1 MNWKAAVLAALL
13 AGPLGTRVVSA
24 APACTSLELIGPGAP
39 RGGAPREIPV
49 YLAIPDSLGPFPVRP
64 FLLSPPDSAKIWL
77 ARSESGFHTM
87 DKTERRML
95 RALRI
100 WLDGDSRGA
109 GEEIAALLQKS
120 PASLK
125 PILKADKALL
135 LYMAGFGPDAEKEWL
150 SQSGSTAACK
160 DAARKN
166 LFSYYLDRRELE
178 KARAALD
185 RILAAEPKDKWAN
198 DGKAYLVRLAASDEE
213 WEAFLKAK
221 SDGRDS
227 LFDIQIA
234 YADLLKSQ
242 GRYEEAKRYYNRGLE
257 GAPRNGPAWLEL
269 AEVYDRLEMP
279 LLAWEALD
287 NCFAAGISDPK
298 VFEVLG
304 RVLIRASAYA
314 SEHRP
319 LREREW
325 GALDMRDLR
334 WTLGPEWAERCWR
347 LAEVNLELGLPKDFH
362 RRSMAPLLYHVYCHN
377 GKVEAA
383 HTLRETFWFHFAGPS
398 VVQKS
403 RLFRVT
409 ANPDVPCLAPD
420 PSGCLSSGRA
430 ALTVHLGYAAFPL
443 AKAAA
448 GGDFFFD

>member
-1 MNWKAAVLAALL
+1 MDLKAVIFAAL
-13 AGPLGTRVVSA
+13 AGLRAVSA

-39 RGGAPREIPV
+39 RSGAPREIPV

-64 FLLSPPDSAKIWL
+64 FLLSPPDSAKVLL
-77 ARSESGFHTM
+77 ARAESGFQTM

-100 WLDGDSRGA
+100 WLDGDARGA

-120 PASLK
+120 PPSLR

-150 SQSGSTAACK
+150 AQSGSGAACK
-160 DAARKN
+160 EAARKN

-185 RILAAEPKDKWAN
+185 RILGAEPKDKWAN
-198 DGKAYLVRLAASDEE
+198 DARAYLVRLAASDEE
-213 WEAFLKAK
+213 WEAFLKSK
-221 SDGRDS
+221 SEGRDS

-314 SEHRP
+314 SQRRP

-347 LAEVNLELGLPKDFH
+347 LAEANLEVGLPKDFH
-362 RRSMAPLLYHVYCHN
+362 RRTLAQLLYHVYCHN

-383 HTLRETFWFHFAGPS
+383 RALRGSFWFHFTGPA
-398 VVQKS
+398 VVPKL
-403 RLFRVT
+403 RLHGERRD
-409 ANPDVPCLAPD
+409 PDAPCLAAAKG
-420 PSGCLSSGRA
+420 GCKLGGRA
-430 ALTVHLGYAAFPL
+430 DLDVNLGYVSFPL
-443 AKAAA
+443 ANAAA
-448 GGDFFFD
+448 RGDFFFD

>member
-1 MNWKAAVLAALL
+1 MGWKAALTTALL
-13 AGPLGTRVVSA
+13 ALRAASA
-24 APACTSLELIGPGAP
+24 APDCVSLELVGPGAP

-49 YLAIPDSLGPFPVRP
+49 YLAIPDSLGPFAVRP
-64 FLLSPPDSAKIWL
+64 FLLSPPDSAKVAL
-77 ARSESGFHTM
+77 AKAETGFRTM

-100 WLDGDSRGA
+100 WLDGDARGA
-109 GEEIAALLQKS
+109 GEEIAALLQHA
-120 PASLK
+120 PPSLR

-135 LYMAGFGPDAEKEWL
+135 LYAAGFGPDAEKEWL
-150 SQSGSTAACK
+150 AQSGPASLCK
-160 DAARKN
+160 DASRKN

-178 KARAALD
+178 KARMALD
-185 RILAAEPKDKWAN
+185 RILGAEPKDKWAN
-198 DGKAYLVRLAASDEE
+198 DAKAYLVRLAASDEE

-269 AEVYDRLEMP
+269 AEVYDRLDLP
-279 LLAWEALD
+279 LLAWESLD

-314 SEHRP
+314 SERRP
-319 LREREW
+319 MRERLW

-347 LAEVNLELGLPKDFH
+347 LAEANLEVGLPKDFH
-362 RRSMAPLLYHVYCHN
+362 RRSLAQLLYHVYCHN
-377 GKVEAA
+377 GKPEAA
-383 HTLRETFWFHFAGPS
+383 RALRETFWFHFASVPVIPKMRLHGPE
-398 VVQKS
+398 
-403 RLFRVT
+403 RDRE
-409 ANPDVPCLAPD
+409 APCLAREA
-420 PSGCLSSGRA
+420 SGCDEAARA
-430 ALTVHLGYAAFPL
+430 SLDVNLGFVAYPL

-448 GGDFFFD
+448 GSEFFLD

>member
-1 MNWKAAVLAALL
+1 MGMKAAILAALMGMR
-13 AGPLGTRVVSA
+13 AVCA
-24 APACTSLELIGPGAP
+24 APGCVSLELIGPGAP

-64 FLLSPPDSAKIWL
+64 FLLSPPDSAKLLL
-77 ARSESGFHTM
+77 AREESGFQTM
-87 DKTERRML
+87 TKTERRML

-100 WLDGDSRGA
+100 WLDGDARGA
-109 GEEIAALLQKS
+109 GEEIAALLPVS
-120 PASLK
+120 PPSLR

-135 LYMAGFGPDAEKEWL
+135 LYSAGFGPDAEKEWL
-150 SQSGSTAACK
+150 AQAGPAAACK

-166 LFSYYLDRRELE
+166 LFSYYLDRRQLE
-178 KARAALD
+178 KARSALD
-185 RILAAEPKDKWAN
+185 RILGAEPKDKWAN
-198 DGKAYLVRLAASDEE
+198 DAKAYLVRLAASDEE

-242 GRYEEAKRYYNRGLE
+242 GRYDEAKRYYNRGLE

-269 AEVYDRLEMP
+269 AEVYDHLELP

-314 SEHRP
+314 SKGRP
-319 LREREW
+319 MREREW

-347 LAEVNLELGLPKDFH
+347 LAEANLEVGLPKDFH
-362 RRSMAPLLYHVYCHN
+362 RRSLAQLLYHVYCHN
-377 GKVEAA
+377 GKVDAA
-383 HTLRETFWFHFAGPS
+383 RALRETFWFHFNGPA
-398 VVQKS
+398 VIPNL
-403 RLFRVT
+403 RLR
-409 ANPDVPCLAPD
+409 AEERDPEAPCLAPTAG
-420 PSGCLSSGRA
+420 GCHAGGRA
-430 ALTVHLGYAAFPL
+430 ALDVNLGFAAYPL
-443 AKAAA
+443 AKAA
-448 GGDFFFD
+448 GRGDFFFE

>member
-1 MNWKAAVLAALL
+1 MC
-13 AGPLGTRVVSA
+13 AGLIGIRSLCA
-24 APACTSLELIGPGAP
+24 APGCASLELVGPGSP

-64 FLLSPPDSAKIWL
+64 FLLSPPDSAKVLL
-77 ARSESGFHTM
+77 ARAESGFRTM
-87 DKTERRML
+87 NKTERRML

-100 WLDGDSRGA
+100 WLDGDARGA
-109 GEEIAALLQKS
+109 GEEIAALLPQA
-120 PASLK
+120 PPSLR

-135 LYMAGFGPDAEKEWL
+135 LYAAGFGPDAEKEWL
-150 SQSGSTAACK
+150 AQSGPAAACK

-185 RILAAEPKDKWAN
+185 RILSAEPKDKWAN
-198 DGKAYLVRLAASDEE
+198 DAKAYLVRLAASDEE
-213 WEAFLKAK
+213 WEAFLKSK

-269 AEVYDRLEMP
+269 AEVYDHLEMP

-314 SEHRP
+314 SERRP

-347 LAEVNLELGLPKDFH
+347 LAEANLEMGLPKDFH
-362 RRSMAPLLYHVYCHN
+362 RRSLAQLLYHVYCHN

-383 HTLRETFWFHFAGPS
+383 RALRETFWFHFAGPS
-398 VVQKS
+398 VIPKL
-403 RLFRVT
+403 RLR
-409 ANPDVPCLAPD
+409 AEERDPGAPCLASAGGGCA
-420 PSGCLSSGRA
+420 SGGRA
-430 ALTVHLGYAAFPL
+430 ALDVNLGFVAYPL
-443 AKAAA
+443 ARAA
-448 GGDFFFD
+448 GRGDFFFD

>member
-1 MNWKAAVLAALL
+1 VLVGLRALF
-13 AGPLGTRVVSA
+13 A

-64 FLLSPPDSAKIWL
+64 FLLSPPDSAKVLL
-77 ARSESGFHTM
+77 ARAESGFRTM

-95 RALRI
+95 RALRM
-100 WLDGDSRGA
+100 WLDGDARGA
-109 GEEIAALLQKS
+109 GEEIAALLQQG
-120 PASLK
+120 PASLR

-135 LYMAGFGPDAEKEWL
+135 LYAAGFGPDAEKEWL
-150 SQSGSTAACK
+150 AQAGPSAPCK

-166 LFSYYLDRRELE
+166 LFSYYLDRRELD

-185 RILAAEPKDKWAN
+185 RVLGAEPKDKWAN
-198 DGKAYLVRLAASDEE
+198 DARAYLVRLAASDEE

-221 SDGRDS
+221 SEGRDS

-234 YADLLKSQ
+234 YADLLKSH
-242 GRYEEAKRYYNRGLE
+242 GRYEEAKRYYNRALE

-269 AEVYDRLEMP
+269 AEVYERLEMP

-314 SEHRP
+314 SERRP
-319 LREREW
+319 LREREF

-347 LAEVNLELGLPKDFH
+347 LAEANLEVGLPKDFH
-362 RRSMAPLLYHVYCHN
+362 RRSLAQLLYHVYCHN

-383 HTLRETFWFHFAGPS
+383 RALRETFWFHFAGPA
-398 VVQKS
+398 VVQKM
-403 RLFRVT
+403 RLLGQARS
-409 ANPDVPCLAPD
+409 AEAPCLAPAS
-420 PSGCLSSGRA
+420 SGCDSGGRT
-430 ALTVHLGYAAFPL
+430 ALDVNLGYVAFPL

-448 GGDFFFD
+448 GRDFFFD